1 MKVIAFFS
9 RLTIICNIAFLL
21 FVFLARMEAQQPVT
35 QKTDTVVAVS
45 YFKNIII
52 TLGLAAIIFN
62 LIMCIVYA
70 VLIIIGKQRLLPK
83 WLAMINVLFL
93 IFQLIYFFFR

>member
-21 FVFLARMEAQQPVT
+21 FIFLARMEAQRPVT
-35 QKTDTVVAVS
+35 QKQDTVVAVS
-45 YFKNIII
+45 YFKDIII
-52 TLGLAAIIFN
+52 TLGVAAIMIN
-62 LIMCIVYA
+62 LIMCVIYA
-70 VLIIIGKQRLLPK
+70 VLIIIGRQRLLPK

-93 IFQLIYFFFR
+93 IFQFIYFFYT

>member
-21 FVFLARMEAQQPVT
+21 FISLARKEAQKPVT
-35 QKTDTVVAVS
+35 QEPDIVVAVS
-45 YFKNIII
+45 YIKDVII
-52 TLGLAAIIFN
+52 TLGVGAIIIN
-62 LIMCIVYA
+62 LIMCIVYG
-70 VLIIIGKQRLLPK
+70 VVIIIGKQQLLPK

-93 IFQLIYFFFR
+93 IFQFIYFFFR